1 MQAVDGV
8 IFHPLFISVLNLMDT
23 LLRTSLLTLSAAYTF
38 RMIWIF
44 RRVYLHLADFRTG
57 AAAHTFFSVYPV
69 AEHRNRVKHGV
80 NSSKRAY
87 VFAEWPI
94 NQNRQEN
101 CKKKQHVFPGIQP
114 SQGAVHG
121 FIQQMPPSSVPTG
134 QISLQ
139 KYGAPCPKT
148 STRNIGSRI
157 TKNSSTT
164 YLSLRK
170 SLSPLNVRSFL
181 GKGILYNKS

>member
-57 AAAHTFFSVYPV
+57 VAAHTFFSVYPV

-121 FIQQMPPSSVPTG
+121 FIQQNQRNAALQRPNGTNQFAKVRR
-134 QISLQ
+134 SLPQNIYKKHRKQDYKKQQHYIFELAQ
-139 KYGAPCPKT
+139 KPVSFKCAK
-148 STRNIGSRI
+148 
-157 TKNSSTT
+157 
-164 YLSLRK
+164 LS
-170 SLSPLNVRSFL
+170 
-181 GKGILYNKS
+181 GKRYFV